1 MRKIGLEMKTQIGMK
16 VGKGW
21 ERERNEGNHVIS
33 C

>member
-21 ERERNEGNHVIS
+21 ERERNEWGIM
-33 C
+33 